1 MLASQGDAP
10 SSDLLADICRVVS
23 RSFEFERVA
32 VVRYHER
39 LGEVAPVAVVGE
51 TAGVIPP
58 PLPIHEAPALE
69 RALDAQHVLFVA
81 DAREEGALSDRV
93 IDACGVTSMF
103 CVPLSSSGRCLGFL
117 VGDRRGTRF
126 DLDARVLAALDVV
139 GVVTAT
145 LLEKLLFAEEMQR
158 LDSMKSEFIAI
169 ASHELRTPLTS
180 VYGISVTLDERNDA
194 LSDPERRQLR
204 RALRE
209 QSERLRALV
218 DQLLDLSRFDVSEVE
233 ISPKPT
239 PLASKLHELVE
250 LLAPDQQVAVEA
262 DPQLTGWVDP
272 LALDRIVSNLLSNAL
287 RYGRLPITIS
297 ATGGETHLR
306 LAVEDRGAGVAD
318 DFVPRLFE
326 RFSRSEN
333 SMHDVA
339 GSGLGLAIARAYAR
353 AHGGD
358 LVYEHARP
366 TGSRFV
372 VTLPTKPHA
381 LPEQSP
387 APQPRSVRP
396 GAASPSA
403 LGPVIVTVSPPEAAH
418 ALCHLLDDYH
428 AVLVAADRVEINP
441 IDVSAAEQ

>member
-1 MLASQGDAP
+1 MRGRAAGYRHSVADVGTTSAAMREIVLASQGDAP

-51 TAGVIPP
+51 TAAVIPP

-180 VYGISVTLDERNDA
+180 VYG
-194 LSDPERRQLR
+194 
-204 RALRE
+204 
-209 QSERLRALV
+209 
-218 DQLLDLSRFDVSEVE
+218 
-233 ISPKPT
+233 
-239 PLASKLHELVE
+239 
-250 LLAPDQQVAVEA
+250 
-262 DPQLTGWVDP
+262 
-272 LALDRIVSNLLSNAL
+272 
-287 RYGRLPITIS
+287 
-297 ATGGETHLR
+297 
-306 LAVEDRGAGVAD
+306 
-318 DFVPRLFE
+318 
-326 RFSRSEN
+326 
-333 SMHDVA
+333 
-339 GSGLGLAIARAYAR
+339 
-353 AHGGD
+353 
-358 LVYEHARP
+358 
-366 TGSRFV
+366 
-372 VTLPTKPHA
+372 
-381 LPEQSP
+381 
-387 APQPRSVRP
+387 
-396 GAASPSA
+396 
-403 LGPVIVTVSPPEAAH
+403 
-418 ALCHLLDDYH
+418 
-428 AVLVAADRVEINP
+428 
-441 IDVSAAEQ
+441 